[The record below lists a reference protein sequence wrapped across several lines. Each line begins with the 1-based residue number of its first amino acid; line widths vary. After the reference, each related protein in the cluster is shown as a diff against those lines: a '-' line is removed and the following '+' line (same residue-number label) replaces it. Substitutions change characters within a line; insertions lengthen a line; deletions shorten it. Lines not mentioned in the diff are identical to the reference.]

1 MNRFYILADEVNKN
15 LGERTVEA
23 LEDTLIGMLVVFL
36 ALSVLWAVI
45 EIFHAVVS
53 RATGKKNTTAD
64 PSEAESAPETIVS
77 AETPTDDDAAIVAAI
92 TAAISAC
99 IDAPVGSFR
108 VVSFKRSAG
117 NAHWN
122 KN

>member
-1 MNRFYILADEVNKN
+1 MNTFYILADEVNKD
-15 LGERTVEA
+15 LAGRTVEA
-23 LEDTLIGMLVVFL
+23 LQDTLIGMLVVFL

-45 EIFHAVVS
+45 EIFHAIVS
-53 RATGKKNTTAD
+53 KATGKKIETAA
-64 PSEAESAPETIVS
+64 PSEQGSASEATMPVEQT
-77 AETPTDDDAAIVAAI
+77 AGDDAAIVAAI

-108 VVSFKRSAG
+108 VVSFKRNGG